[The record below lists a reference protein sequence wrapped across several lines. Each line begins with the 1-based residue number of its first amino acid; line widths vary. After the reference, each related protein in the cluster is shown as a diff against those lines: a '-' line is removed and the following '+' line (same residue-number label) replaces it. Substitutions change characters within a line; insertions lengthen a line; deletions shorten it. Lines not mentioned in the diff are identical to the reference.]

1 MSNIQTISELCGIC
15 EALVHIVEEQ
25 RKALAQHDALV
36 LEDEIAKTRSR
47 YTALLGRRNGRQPA
61 GGINTMTETIIVAL
75 ITGGL
80 ALFGTLGGSYL
91 ANRKSAALIA
101 YRLEQLEQKV
111 QAHNNLV
118 ERMYQVEERT
128 ELQEEKIK
136 VANHR
141 IDDLEG
147 FHKPT

>member
-1 MSNIQTISELCGIC
+1 MDN
-15 EALVHIVEEQ
+15 
-25 RKALAQHDALV
+25 
-36 LEDEIAKTRSR
+36 
-47 YTALLGRRNGRQPA
+47 
-61 GGINTMTETIIVAL
+61 IIVAL

-80 ALFGTLGGSYL
+80 ALLGTLAGSYF

-101 YRLEQLEQKV
+101 YRLEELEKRV

-136 VANHR
+136 VVNHR
-141 IDDLEG
+141 IEDLED
-147 FHKPT
+147 FHKGGGG

>member
-1 MSNIQTISELCGIC
+1 MQW
-15 EALVHIVEEQ
+15 
-25 RKALAQHDALV
+25 
-36 LEDEIAKTRSR
+36 
-47 YTALLGRRNGRQPA
+47 
-61 GGINTMTETIIVAL
+61 ETIIVAA
-75 ITGGL
+75 L
-80 ALFGTLGGSYL
+80 ALVGTLAGTYF

-101 YRLEQLEQKV
+101 YRLEELERKV

-141 IDDLEG
+141 IDDLER
-147 FHKPT
+147 FHKPA